1 MLFILPVIP
10 SVSAATEP
18 VISSV
23 SAATVSETIEHNET
37 PIQILNKQQMTNT
50 EKRKQRYGESEID
63 FINRIKNLDN
73 QKINRI
79 ALKNKNN

>member
-1 MLFILPVIP
+1 
-10 SVSAATEP
+10 
-18 VISSV
+18 
-23 SAATVSETIEHNET
+23 
-37 PIQILNKQQMTNT
+37 MTNT